1 MGGTRGNFPVLT
13 TLHFTPWGRKIESQ
27 CTPLYSI
34 TPNRQ
39 VSKVVEKKIIVQKY
53 FRNVSGMAITCYT
66 NINALRFRT
75 MK

>member
-34 TPNRQ
+34 TRNRQ
-39 VSKVVEKKIIVQKY
+39 VSKVVEENNSSEK
-53 FRNVSGMAITCYT
+53 NVSGMAITCYT